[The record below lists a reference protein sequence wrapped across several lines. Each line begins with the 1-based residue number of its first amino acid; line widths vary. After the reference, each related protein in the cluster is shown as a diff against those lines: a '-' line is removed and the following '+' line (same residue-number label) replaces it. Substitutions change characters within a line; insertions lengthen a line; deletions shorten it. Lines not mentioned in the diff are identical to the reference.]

1 MTSLQH
7 TSFLHPVQ
15 TLSTEPHCSPGSFF
29 DVVFVCSQFQ
39 KTHCHGVDISLNMEA
54 GVSYMS
60 LSFDTELHRSSLN
73 DESSSVFF
81 FHEMSESTDE
91 LFFRTV
97 ESTMPQV
104 NTATVSVDAHMFTS
118 STHA

>member
-1 MTSLQH
+1 
-7 TSFLHPVQ
+7 
-15 TLSTEPHCSPGSFF
+15 
-29 DVVFVCSQFQ
+29 
-39 KTHCHGVDISLNMEA
+39 
-54 GVSYMS
+54 MS

-91 LFFRTV
+91 LLFRTV

-104 NTATVSVDAHMFTS
+104 NNTATVCVDAHIFTS
-118 STHA
+118 SMHA